1 MFRFLISLL
10 LQSLV
15 VIFVFPIIDSD
26 FRVSSSLWDALVIV
40 LFFGFLNFVLR
51 WLLVI
56 ATLGIGY
63 IFYILTLGLAG
74 LVVNAWVLQWIGNIF
89 PGKIY
94 VPGFW
99 SAFWGGAIL
108 ALANY
113 VSKSEAREED
123 KKKKRD

>member
-1 MFRFLISLL
+1 MLRFLISVL

-15 VIFVFPIIDSD
+15 VIFVFPLIDSD
-26 FRVSSSLWDALVIV
+26 FRVSASLWDAFVIV
-40 LFFGFLNFVLR
+40 IFFGILNFILR
-51 WLLVI
+51 VFLVV

-63 IFYILTLGLAG
+63 LFYIITLGLAG
-74 LVVNAWVLQWIGNIF
+74 LVVNAWVLLWIGDIF

-99 SAFWGGAIL
+99 PAFWGGAIL

-113 VSKSEAREED
+113 VSKSDSEE
-123 KKKKRD
+123 KKNKKV